1 MRANSTCVACPAK
14 GERQC
19 RARHRCDPPHV
30 CRGCLCPLRQP
41 LCTRGRRA
49 VAARVGGA
57 GAPRRLAAPPDPARR
72 HLAVERGRRPCPRP
86 RLRSALRS
94 SSSSAALRGPRADG
108 AELLAAAPLALL
120 RADGAAALPAPHE
133 LLVRRVAR
141 RLVRRQAAALL
152 PQRHLG
158 PLPVDAAAP
167 RLGVTCRQLALMHCL
182 RKPRIG
188 SGLGRAQA
196 APLDAGVNASSRVC
210 SSATAPRLPPRRAL

>member
-41 LCTRGRRA
+41 LCTRGRRP
-49 VAARVGGA
+49 RA
-57 GAPRRLAAPPDPARR
+57 GPARR